1 MAQLQDLVPNLV
13 GRHYIAHR
21 EVLAANDVNDEF
33 PCFGFIDQAA
43 NKMYEWLGRSVIQRG
58 TLAKLLFA
66 FLEET

>member
-21 EVLAANDVNDEF
+21 EALAANDVNDEF